1 MNGGDEGRKWVI
13 EGIGVVERKG
23 RIVGS

>member
-1 MNGGDEGRKWVI
+1 MNGGDEGRIWVT

-23 RIVGS
+23 RMVGS